1 MYLDSKYYSYC
12 KELGV
17 MKENYNSANAL
28 ETLKREVNNTK
39 TADPAFKRAVSALT
53 MSSPEV
59 SIRACMIYRYD
70 IELNYVVGGNIK
82 HGRLADF
89 GQCGVHE
96 HLQITKYKDQGN
108 YTVLKDFS
116 SLPYTLYNDR
126 NVFPYDA
133 MKNAL
138 KDVIN
143 KQVPRG
149 TTSYESTDWSVS
161 CYAVPVLVAI
171 VKHSNGKTY
180 YLSYN
185 LHNGHYHWEWPD
197 DPALL
202 DMGKKAGKF
211 NTLARL
217 GGIALSVIGIISA
230 ISAAANSTYAGFNP
244 APFLFAIIAFIVA
257 YKTKKSKGFFD
268 RYFIKNPSKKL
279 VNALT
284 SAIVVAVLGFL
295 AFVTSFLG

>member
-17 MKENYNSANAL
+17 MKENYSQSTAL
-28 ETLKREVNNTK
+28 DSLKKAVNNTK
-39 TADPAFKRAVSALT
+39 TADPAFKAAVSALT
-53 MSSPEV
+53 LSSPSV
-59 SIRACMIYRYD
+59 SVRACMIYRYD
-70 IELNYVVGGNIK
+70 IELNYVVNGNIR
-82 HGRLADF
+82 HGRIADF
-89 GQCGVHE
+89 GQCGVTNDLH
-96 HLQITKYKDQGN
+96 ITEYKDNGN

-116 SLPYTLYNDR
+116 SLSYSLYNDR
-126 NVFPYDA
+126 NVFTYEA

-171 VKHSNGKTY
+171 VKHNGGTY

-185 LHNGHYHWEWPD
+185 LHNGYYHWEWPN

-202 DMGKKAGKF
+202 NLGKKAGLINK
-211 NTLARL
+211 LVKL
-217 GGIALSVIGIISA
+217 GGLALSVLGVIIA
-230 ISAAANSTYAGFNP
+230 ISTAASSTYAGFNP
-244 APFLFAIIAFIVA
+244 VPFITAIAAFIVWH
-257 YKTKKSKGFFD
+257 KTKKSKD
-268 RYFIKNPSKKL
+268 YYNKYFIKNPGHKL
-279 VNALT
+279 LKPLT
-284 SAIVVAVLGFL
+284 SAIIVGILGFLTFVLGF
-295 AFVTSFLG
+295 AS

>member
-17 MKENYNSANAL
+17 MKENYSQSGAL
-28 ETLKREVNNTK
+28 ETLKKAVAGTK
-39 TADPAFKRAVSALT
+39 NADPEFKKAVAALT
-53 MSSPEV
+53 LSSPQV

-70 IELNYVVGGNIK
+70 IDLSYVVGGNIK
-82 HGRLADF
+82 HGRIADF
-89 GQCGVHE
+89 GQCGVNDD
-96 HLQITKYKDQGN
+96 LRITEYKDKGD

-116 SLPYTLYNDR
+116 SLSYTLYNER
-126 NVFPYDA
+126 NVFTYEA

-149 TTSYESTDWSVS
+149 TTSYESNNWSVS

-171 VKHSNGKTY
+171 MKHSNGKTY

-185 LHNGHYHWEWPD
+185 LHNGYYHWEWPY

-202 DMGKKAGKF
+202 AMGKKASKLA
-211 NTLARL
+211 TLAKV
-217 GGIALSVIGIISA
+217 GSIALSIVA
-230 ISAAANSTYAGFNP
+230 ILSTFVTAANSDFAGFNLVP
-244 APFLFAIIAFIVA
+244 ILLAVIDFIFVK
-257 YKTKKSKGFFD
+257 KTSKSKGFYEN
-268 RYFIKNPSKKL
+268 YFVKNPDHGL
-279 VNALT
+279 VKPLVKSIIAG
-284 SAIVVAVLGFL
+284 AI
-295 AFVTSFLG
+295 AFIAFIASFGG

>member
-17 MKENYNSANAL
+17 MKENYSQSGAL
-28 ETLKREVNNTK
+28 ETLKKAVANTK
-39 TADPAFKRAVSALT
+39 NADPEFKRMVASLT
-53 MSSPEV
+53 MSSAQV
-59 SIRACMIYRYD
+59 SIRACM
-70 IELNYVVGGNIK
+70 VGGNIK
-82 HGRLADF
+82 HGRIADF
-89 GQCGVHE
+89 GQCGVNDD
-96 HLQITKYKDQGN
+96 LRITQYKDNGD

-116 SLPYTLYNDR
+116 SLPYSLYNER
-126 NVFPYDA
+126 NVFTYEA

-171 VKHSNGKTY
+171 LKHSNGKTY

-185 LHNGHYHWEWPD
+185 LHNGRYHWEWPY

-202 DMGKKAGKF
+202 KMGKQAATYSK
-211 NTLARL
+211 LAKV
-217 GGIALSVIGIISA
+217 GSIALSIVAILSA
-230 ISAAANSTYAGFNP
+230 IVTATNSEYAGFNP
-244 APFLFAIIAFIVA
+244 LPFILAIVNFFVIKKTTKSKSYYENYFTKNPGQKLVKPLIPSIVTGAIAFIA
-257 YKTKKSKGFFD
+257 
-268 RYFIKNPSKKL
+268 FIS
-279 VNALT
+279 
-284 SAIVVAVLGFL
+284 
-295 AFVTSFLG
+295 SFMS

>member
-17 MKENYNSANAL
+17 MKENYSQSGAL
-28 ETLKREVNNTK
+28 ETLKKAVANTK
-39 TADPAFKRAVSALT
+39 TADPEFKKAVAALT
-53 MSSPEV
+53 LSSAQV

-70 IELNYVVGGNIK
+70 IELNYVVGGNIR
-82 HGRLADF
+82 HGRIADF
-89 GQCGVHE
+89 GQCGVNDD
-96 HLQITKYKDQGN
+96 LRITEYKDKGD

-116 SLPYTLYNDR
+116 SLSYSLYNER
-126 NVFPYDA
+126 NVFTYEA

-171 VKHSNGKTY
+171 MNFKGKTH

-185 LHNGHYHWEWPD
+185 LHNGRYHWEWPY

-202 DMGKKAGKF
+202 AKGKKAGLINKF
-211 NTLARL
+211 VKL
-217 GGIALSVIGIISA
+217 GGIVLSVIGLIAMLANIDNSGFDFVSLIASSA
-230 ISAAANSTYAGFNP
+230 SVF
-244 APFLFAIIAFIVA
+244 VA
-257 YKTKKSKGFFD
+257 YKTKKSKEYYNK
-268 RYFIKNPSKKL
+268 YFIKNPDHKL
-279 VNALT
+279 VKPLIT
-284 SAIVVAVLGFL
+284 AIIVGALGFL
-295 AFVTSFLG
+295 GFILGVS

>member
-17 MKENYNSANAL
+17 MKENYSQSGAL
-28 ETLKREVNNTK
+28 ETLKKAVAGTK
-39 TADPAFKRAVSALT
+39 NADPEFKKAVAALT
-53 MSSPEV
+53 LSSPQV

-70 IELNYVVGGNIK
+70 IDLSYVVGGNIK
-82 HGRLADF
+82 HGRIADF
-89 GQCGVHE
+89 GQCGVNDD
-96 HLQITKYKDQGN
+96 LRITEYKDKGD

-116 SLPYTLYNDR
+116 SLSYTLYNDR
-126 NVFPYDA
+126 NVFTYEA

-149 TTSYESTDWSVS
+149 TTSYESNNWSVS

-171 VKHSNGKTY
+171 MKHSNGKTY

-185 LHNGHYHWEWPD
+185 LHNGRYHWEWPY

-202 DMGKKAGKF
+202 AMGKKASKIA
-211 NTLARL
+211 TLAKV
-217 GGIALSVIGIISA
+217 GSIAVSILSILLVIANEFSNPLPIVLAVVNFII
-230 ISAAANSTYAGFNP
+230 I
-244 APFLFAIIAFIVA
+244 
-257 YKTKKSKGFFD
+257 KKKSKSKSFFEN
-268 RYFIKNPSKKL
+268 YFVKNPDHKL
-279 VNALT
+279 TKPLTTSIITGAIAFFAL
-284 SAIVVAVLGFL
+284 IL
-295 AFVTSFLG
+295 SFAS

>member
-17 MKENYNSANAL
+17 MKENYSQSGAL
-28 ETLKREVNNTK
+28 ETLKKAVANTK
-39 TADPAFKRAVSALT
+39 TADPEFKKAVAALT
-53 MSSPEV
+53 LSSSQV

-70 IELNYVVGGNIK
+70 IELNYVVGGNIR
-82 HGRLADF
+82 HGRIADF
-89 GQCGVHE
+89 GQCGVNDD
-96 HLQITKYKDQGN
+96 LRITEYKDKGD

-116 SLPYTLYNDR
+116 SLSYSLYNER
-126 NVFPYDA
+126 NVFTYEA

-171 VKHSNGKTY
+171 MNFKGKTH

-185 LHNGHYHWEWPD
+185 LHNGRYHWEWPY

-202 DMGKKAGKF
+202 DMGKKAGLINKF
-211 NTLARL
+211 VKL
-217 GGIALSVIGIISA
+217 GGLALSVLGVIIA
-230 ISAAANSTYAGFNP
+230 ITTAASSTYAGFNP
-244 APFLFAIIAFIVA
+244 VPFITAIAAFIVWH
-257 YKTKKSKGFFD
+257 KTKKSKEYYNK
-268 RYFIKNPSKKL
+268 YFIKNPDKKL
-279 VNALT
+279 INPLT
-284 SAIVVAVLGFL
+284 SAIIVGVLGFL
-295 AFVTSFLG
+295 SFVLGFAS

>member
-17 MKENYNSANAL
+17 MKENYSQSGAL
-28 ETLKREVNNTK
+28 ETLKKAVANTK
-39 TADPAFKRAVSALT
+39 TADPEFKKAVAALT
-53 MSSPEV
+53 MSSAQV

-82 HGRLADF
+82 HGRIADF
-89 GQCGVHE
+89 GQCGVHND
-96 HLQITKYKDQGN
+96 LRITEYKDKGD

-116 SLPYTLYNDR
+116 SLSYSLYNER
-126 NVFPYDA
+126 NVFTYEA

-171 VKHSNGKTY
+171 MNFKGKTH

-185 LHNGHYHWEWPD
+185 LHNGRYHWEWPY

-202 DMGKKAGKF
+202 NRGKKAGLINK
-211 NTLARL
+211 LVKL
-217 GGIALSVIGIISA
+217 GGVALSVIGLIAMLANIDNSGFDFLSLVA
-230 ISAAANSTYAGFNP
+230 SAASIF
-244 APFLFAIIAFIVA
+244 VA
-257 YKTKKSKGFFD
+257 YKTKKSKEYYNK
-268 RYFIKNPSKKL
+268 YFIKNPDHKL
-279 VNALT
+279 VKPLIT
-284 SAIVVAVLGFL
+284 AIVVGALGFL
-295 AFVTSFLG
+295 GFILGVS